1 MDPSE
6 VIETLKSRSGRSLKV
21 RVVALKQLV
30 FQAQIFF
37 LVIFAN
43 ENCRVGL
50 LMRNTEKDDRRVSV
64 ESSFFLNNL
73 QHIDTHHDIPVF
85 KLSSSSSTK
94 LSNKPVLNYL
104 PIDDETL
111 NTIAAAI
118 NIADYVPNVGP
129 LPPPAAGPVGQ
140 PGPQGPLQNT
150 LSLYQFCVTNPAF
163 ITDQQHVEF
172 LVLGSYLA
180 GARESFTGAYY
191 KIVCCS
197 L

>member
-6 VIETLKSRSGRSLKV
+6 VNETLKSRSGQSLKV

-30 FQAQIFF
+30 FQVHIFF

-64 ESSFFLNNL
+64 DSSFFLNNL
-73 QHIDTHHDIPVF
+73 QHIDTHHNIPVF

-104 PIDDETL
+104 PINDETL

-129 LPPPAAGPVGQ
+129 LPPYSCCRTCWTARTSRTSPEHSFSV
-140 PGPQGPLQNT
+140 
-150 LSLYQFCVTNPAF
+150 S
-163 ITDQQHVEF
+163 
-172 LVLGSYLA
+172 VLCHKSCFYH
-180 GARESFTGAYY
+180 
-191 KIVCCS
+191 
-197 L
+197 